1 MWQLMVVKKYFGLI
15 WEVVKTNLMTAM
27 EYRMSFIL
35 QVIGMMANDLL
46 MIVLW
51 VIFFQRFGEVNG
63 WTFQDTVML
72 WSITTVNFAIV
83 MVMCRGVFELAK
95 TITRGD
101 LDYYLSFPVDTLW
114 YVAVSQM
121 SVPAVG
127 DLFFGVMLYLLF
139 GDLSLSGITLYIFLC
154 GVTAWIFFNFIVLTQ
169 SIAFF
174 VGNFEEAAEQ
184 WYHSLLGFT
193 LYPQS
198 VFHGVLK
205 MLMFTL
211 VPAFFIATLPV
222 DLINQ
227 FSWEKIFWLFGL
239 GLITFLIAVGLFRR
253 GLKRY
258 ESGNLISFKM

>member
-1 MWQLMVVKKYFGLI
+1 MGVKKYLI
-15 WEVVKTNLMTAM
+15 LTGEVLKANLRIAV
-27 EYRMSFIL
+27 EYRMSFIM
-35 QVIGMMANDLL
+35 QVVGMVANDLL
-46 MIVLW
+46 MIFLW
-51 VIFFQRFGEVNG
+51 VIFFQRFGEING
-63 WTFQDTVML
+63 WTFRDTVML

-83 MVMCRGVFELAK
+83 MLMFRGAFELAK
-95 TITRGD
+95 TITWGD
-101 LDYYLSFPVDTLW
+101 LDYYLSFPVDILW

-127 DLFFGVMLYLLF
+127 DLFFGVVLYLLY
-139 GDLSLSGITLYIFLC
+139 GDLSFSGIILYIFLC
-154 GVTAWIFFNFIVLTQ
+154 GVTAWIFFSFIVLTQ

-184 WYHSLLGFT
+184 WFHMLLGFT

-222 DLINQ
+222 EVINV
-227 FSWEKIFWLFGL
+227 FSWKKIGWLFGF
-239 GLITFLIAVGLFRR
+239 GLITFLAAVGLFRW
-253 GLKRY
+253 GLRRY
-258 ESGNLISFKM
+258 ESGNLISFRM